1 MRISLKTALLTGAFI
16 SLAMTGSAFAGA
28 VFTSGNISYFGSP
41 STILTGTAQIVPQMS
56 QSPQTIQL
64 GSDGS
69 VTVTPSSPG
78 AIVSGSLNNAY
89 AAPITDAAGTP
100 YAENYFS
107 TGLTSPTISNS
118 NLSVSSSDAGVIN
131 FQFNSEQKYLGLLW
145 GSVDGGTGAENVL
158 SFYNN
163 GLIVGSLTGAEIATA
178 AGIPGSGI
186 QTYGGSAYINADI
199 SGGFNQVVAGSQKIS
214 FEFAAVTASSTTVP
228 VPVPEPGSLLLL
240 GTSMIGLGIV
250 LRSRRRA

>member
-41 STILTGTAQIVPQMS
+41 STILTGTVAIVPQNT
-56 QSPQTIQL
+56 QQQQTIQM
-64 GSDGS
+64 GNDGS
-69 VTVTPSSPG
+69 VIVTPSYPG
-78 AIVSGSLNNAY
+78 AIVSGTVPNKY

-100 YAENYFS
+100 YGGYYFS

-131 FQFNSEQKYLGLLW
+131 FQFSSEQKYLGLLW

-158 SFYNN
+158 SFYNQ
-163 GLIVGSLTGAEIATA
+163 GSLVGSLTGAEIATA

-199 SGGFNQVVAGSQKIS
+199 AGGFNQVVAGSQKIS
-214 FEFAAVTASSTTVP
+214 FEFAAVTASNTT
-228 VPVPEPGSLLLL
+228 VPVPEPGSLVLL

>member
-41 STILTGTAQIVPQMS
+41 STILSGTTLVPAVAGS
-56 QSPQTIQL
+56 SSL

-69 VTVTPSSPG
+69 VTISTTSPG
-78 AIVSGSLNNAY
+78 AIVSGSLADTY
-89 AAPITDAAGTP
+89 AAPITSNGTP
-100 YAENYFS
+100 YAGFYFS
-107 TGLTSPTISNS
+107 TGLTSPTISTTS
-118 NLSVSSSDAGVIN
+118 PVVSSSDSGVID
-131 FQFNSEQKYLGLLW
+131 FAFTNSQHYLGLLW
-145 GSVDGGTGAENVL
+145 GSVDGVPGAENVL
-158 SFYNN
+158 SFYNGN
-163 GLIVGSLTGAEIATA
+163 TFVGSLTGSEIAA
-178 AGIPGSGI
+178 AANVPTGGI

-199 SGGFNQVVAGSQKIS
+199 AGGFNEVVAGSQKVS

-228 VPVPEPGSLLLL
+228 VPEPGSLVLL

-250 LRSRRRA
+250 LRSRRRS